1 LKKAPQTGDSF
12 LDLVGDSAKAIEL
25 QVMFAA
31 ALRNGQRQDYQV
43 SGPGKREWLVTISP
57 LKNEEDVVGI
67 IYKVADQTQ
76 LHELQSQLFQA
87 QKMETIGALAA
98 GVAHDFNNLLQV
110 IRGNLTMIANDSKNG
125 PLDPRFGHIE
135 EAAARAAD
143 ITDQLLSF
151 SRASDEKLIVF
162 DFNKIIKEVGVLTQR
177 SARGNISL
185 VIEPWKDSLKV
196 RMDANRAHQVLL
208 NLVVNAQDAMPNGG
222 RLTVA
227 SKPVN
232 LPQKLAA
239 KFEQPVGAPF
249 VCCSVSDTGMGIPA
263 DIMDRIFDPF
273 FTTKET
279 GKGTGLGL
287 SIVHTVVRQSGGYL
301 EVSSEVGKGT
311 TFEIY
316 LPIVDAEITARH
328 MKVEGPSITKGTGRI
343 LVVDDLD
350 LVRDFTENFL
360 RSAGYEVFVASQADE
375 ALTIL
380 ERESGAVDLM
390 FTDFNMPGK
399 SGLELIEEVSGR
411 WPEIK
416 FILASG
422 YLDDEERERIVE
434 QSGAKILKKPYN
446 VREATALILNVLR
459 AQKAA

>member
-1 LKKAPQTGDSF
+1 
-12 LDLVGDSAKAIEL
+12 
-25 QVMFAA
+25 
-31 ALRNGQRQDYQV
+31 
-43 SGPGKREWLVTISP
+43 
-57 LKNEEDVVGI
+57 
-67 IYKVADQTQ
+67 
-76 LHELQSQLFQA
+76 
-87 QKMETIGALAA
+87 
-98 GVAHDFNNLLQV
+98 
-110 IRGNLTMIANDSKNG
+110 
-125 PLDPRFGHIE
+125 
-135 EAAARAAD
+135 
-143 ITDQLLSF
+143 
-151 SRASDEKLIVF
+151 
-162 DFNKIIKEVGVLTQR
+162 
-177 SARGNISL
+177 
-185 VIEPWKDSLKV
+185 
-196 RMDANRAHQVLL
+196 
-208 NLVVNAQDAMPNGG
+208 
-222 RLTVA
+222 
-227 SKPVN
+227 
-232 LPQKLAA
+232 
-239 KFEQPVGAPF
+239 
-249 VCCSVSDTGMGIPA
+249 
-263 DIMDRIFDPF
+263 
-273 FTTKET
+273 
-279 GKGTGLGL
+279 
-287 SIVHTVVRQSGGYL
+287 
-301 EVSSEVGKGT
+301 
-311 TFEIY
+311 
-316 LPIVDAEITARH
+316 